1 MWDKVKPITLVLN
14 QKNSDD
20 TRFVYH
26 FYSFDSEL
34 IKLNEAFH
42 FNKNNKLIGSYSY
55 SSKQNHKYNSNYF
68 VSRIS
73 KTTIKKLIEY
83 FENSNLY
90 IEYLI

>member
-1 MWDKVKPITLVLN
+1 MWDNVKPITLVLN
-14 QKNSDD
+14 QKNSDS
-20 TRFVYH
+20 TKFVFH

-34 IKLNEAFH
+34 VKLNEALH
-42 FNKNNKLIGSYSY
+42 FDKNNKLIGSYSY
-55 SSKQNHKYNSNYF
+55 LSEPNPKYSSNYF

-83 FENSNLY
+83 FENSKLY